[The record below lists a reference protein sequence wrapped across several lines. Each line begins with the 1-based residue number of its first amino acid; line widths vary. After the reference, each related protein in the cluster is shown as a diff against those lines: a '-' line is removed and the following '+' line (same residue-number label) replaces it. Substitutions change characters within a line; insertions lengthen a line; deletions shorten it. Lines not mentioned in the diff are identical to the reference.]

1 MWNNCKLTQNFF
13 HIFFCIFSR
22 IFWGFQHSSGY
33 GGGKE
38 VRKENLT
45 LCPHNLYAGDVPGG
59 CRMRKQTKKDECSVV
74 RGVEKKRKEV
84 DETRSSVIS
93 LRANSW
99 FLRTGIKYSIIF
111 L

>member
-45 LCPHNLYAGDVPGG
+45 LCKIDIAFLGKILKRAGIAQVKKVLILTLDNNGKVFIQEKGQQYQTFSVKFNGG
-59 CRMRKQTKKDECSVV
+59 E
-74 RGVEKKRKEV
+74 
-84 DETRSSVIS
+84 
-93 LRANSW
+93 SW
-99 FLRTGIKYSIIF
+99 
-111 L
+111 